1 MWPFNKQRH
10 ISEEDLGD
18 LHGKVTIITGGY
30 SGIGYST
37 TQFLVR
43 KGARVYLA
51 TRNEQGTKE
60 AIERLEKEGIGEGS
74 LHWLKLDLED
84 PRSAKNSAEEF
95 LKKEDRLD
103 ILATVGLTEVPA
115 RAFGPFNMTKDGLRD
130 SMAINYLGHL
140 VFTENLLPLLIQTS
154 KQEGSDVRII
164 GVSSRAHTMIAPT
177 SFVGKDNFNK
187 SYGTSVVSDLHTYG
201 LSKLANIQYTKRLQ
215 RRLDAQDAPIIC
227 ISIHPGVVMTPS
239 ISNFLANRGPV
250 VKQILS
256 FLVSITFVSARQG
269 AMNSA
274 YAAASPEV
282 RAKAETFKGVYLE
295 PIGQVV
301 KPSPQAEDERLGN
314 ELHDTTLEVLKEL
327 GL

>member
-1 MWPFNKQRH
+1 MLCSVFINTVNNAAKAVGPY
-10 ISEEDLGD
+10 
-18 LHGKVTIITGGY
+18 TI
-30 SGIGYST
+30 
-37 TQFLVR
+37 
-43 KGARVYLA
+43 
-51 TRNEQGTKE
+51 
-60 AIERLEKEGIGEGS
+60 
-74 LHWLKLDLED
+74 
-84 PRSAKNSAEEF
+84 
-95 LKKEDRLD
+95 
-103 ILATVGLTEVPA
+103 
-115 RAFGPFNMTKDGLRD
+115 TKDGLRD

-164 GVSSRAHTMIAPT
+164 NVSSKAHTMVAPT

-187 SYGTSVVSDLHTYG
+187 SYGTSFISDLHTYG
-201 LSKLANIQYTKRLQ
+201 LSKLASIQYTKRLQ

-227 ISIHPGVVMTPS
+227 ISVHPGGVVTPS
-239 ISNFLANRGPV
+239 VSIFLANRAPV
-250 VKQILS
+250 VKQFFS

-282 RAKAETFKGVYLE
+282 RAKVETFKGVYLE
-295 PIGQVV
+295 PVGQVV

-314 ELHDTTLEVLKEL
+314 ELHDATLEVLKEL